1 MFIIIIVYNARHL
14 QGYCMR
20 PQAAHTIL
28 QDMHSF
34 QRGIADK
41 LE

>member
-1 MFIIIIVYNARHL
+1 MFIIIILYNARHL
-14 QGYCMR
+14 QGYCM
-20 PQAAHTIL
+20 ATSAHTIL

-34 QRGIADK
+34 QRSIADK